1 MHMITLVTKVPS
13 GYTSPSAPV
22 AGFGGFSGYQTP
34 NIAINSLTLDADAP
48 GSVARIG
55 EYVRD
60 TLARGYIV
68 EASAAPTETATE
80 PVA

>member
-1 MHMITLVTKVPS
+1 VHMINLFIMAPPA
-13 GYTSPSAPV
+13 YTGPGARSPNV
-22 AGFGGFSGYQTP
+22 AMD
-34 NIAINSLTLDADAP
+34 SLTLDADAP
-48 GSVARIG
+48 GSVTRIG